1 MLNLYIGHHNLTSE
15 KKLSEKDKLH
25 LVSAHIQL
33 SAAIQS
39 VSTRK
44 DASGSE
50 ANKTQKQVKR
60 VVKTMLCRNLRVVP
74 MEAYKGHTCFLFSCD
89 F

>member
-1 MLNLYIGHHNLTSE
+1 M
-15 KKLSEKDKLH
+15 
-25 LVSAHIQL
+25 SAHIQL

-50 ANKTQKQVKR
+50 ANKSSGASEESSEDY
-60 VVKTMLCRNLRVVP
+60 VVQEFASGSYGGL
-74 MEAYKGHTCFLFSCD
+74 
-89 F
+89 